1 MCHHGAPVKL
11 ARFLVTFAL
20 IVALGATALA
30 TSLALFVPA
39 AQTLQSAVSPIAS
52 LRRTLTTPAQRSYVY
67 DRNGKLMTTLF
78 DVDRAPVKLSAVPKQ
93 LQEAVIAIEDR
104 KFYQHNGVDLAGMF
118 RAFTRDAGSGKLE
131 QGASTIT
138 QQLVKNVWRRNEKRD
153 FKEKMKEAW
162 LAIQLESKLTK
173 AEILENYLNFV
184 PFGNNAFGVEVAAE
198 RYFDKS
204 VGSLTL
210 AESALLAGLVQAP
223 SALDPISHPANAARR
238 RAEVLD
244 AMLKTGKITAAQE
257 RAANQVPLPT
267 HTSYPQSSHRN
278 YYIDALIS
286 QFEHPDPKDPS
297 NPANVLGK
305 TAAEVHNRLYRGG
318 LRIYTN
324 YDPAMQF
331 AADLAISAIVPQNQS
346 TFTAALVSVD
356 NSNGAVRTVAF
367 GRGYDASQFDAAV
380 DGPGRQTGSSFKGIT
395 LAAALSAGYSP
406 DDRVAAWS
414 LHWRLGPGS
423 GSDSFYNLSGD
434 CHGGTPTLTQAI
446 AKSDNCAF
454 VRTELSMGPGHYGTD
469 GVRRVDAMAAQMGI
483 DTSHFAD
490 PPVISTTLGTNLVHP
505 FEMAQAYSVIA
516 ADGVLHPAEYV
527 SKIVGPAGKVL
538 WSNNS
543 PGKRVLSP
551 EIARTET
558 QMLTGVLQSSEGT
571 ASGLSIGR
579 PAAGKTGTTDLKADA
594 WFVGYTPQIT
604 TAVWMGDPLAETP
617 MTNVGGIS
625 VFGATYP
632 ADIWKAYMEAAHANM
647 PVVDF
652 TPPDENLWPSPG
664 SIDEYGRKQ
673 GSYYRSSS
681 SSSSN
686 TTPTTVVAVAPASVP
701 TTSAPPVVSPTTS
714 PPPVTKPPG
723 KKPPKTAGP

>member
-39 AQTLQSAVSPIAS
+39 AQTFQSAVSPIAS
-52 LRRTLTTPAQRSYVY
+52 LRRTLTTPPQRSYVY
-67 DRNGKLMTTLF
+67 DRYGKLMTTLF
-78 DVDRAPVKLSAVPKQ
+78 DGEERAPVKLSVVPKQ
-93 LQEAVIAIEDR
+93 LREAVIAIEDR
-104 KFYQHNGVDLAGMF
+104 KFYQHNGVDLAGVL
-118 RAFTRDAGSGKLE
+118 RAFTRDVDAGKLE

-138 QQLVKNVWRRNEKRD
+138 QQLVKNVWRKNEKRD
-153 FKEKMKEAW
+153 LEEKLKEAY

-173 AEILENYLNFV
+173 SEILEHYLNFV
-184 PFGNNAFGVEVAAE
+184 YFGNGAYGVEVAAE
-198 RYFDKS
+198 RYFNKW
-204 VGSLTL
+204 VGSLSL

-223 SALDPISHPANAARR
+223 SALDPITHPADAARR
-238 RAEVLD
+238 RAQVLD
-244 AMLKTGKITAAQE
+244 AMVHTRKITAAQA

-267 HTSYPQSSHRN
+267 HTWYPRSSQRN
-278 YYIDALIS
+278 YYIDALIG
-286 QFEHPDPKDPS
+286 QFQHPDPKDPS

-305 TAAEVHNRLYRGG
+305 TAAEVHRRVYQGG

-324 YDPAMQF
+324 YDPNLQY
-331 AADLAISAIVPQNQS
+331 AADLAIAGIVPKNQS
-346 TFTAALVSVD
+346 QFTAALVSVD
-356 NSNGAVRTVAF
+356 NTNGAVRTVAF
-367 GRGYDASQFDAAV
+367 GRGYDASKFDPAV

-406 DDRVAAWS
+406 DDRVEAWS

-454 VRTELSMGPGHYGTD
+454 TRTELSMGPGHYGTD
-469 GVRRVDAMAAQMGI
+469 GARRVEAMAAQMGI
-483 DTSHFAD
+483 DTSHFGD
-490 PPVISTTLGTNLVHP
+490 PPVISTTLGTNLTHP
-505 FEMAQAYSVIA
+505 IEMAQAYSVIA
-516 ADGVLHPAEYV
+516 ADGVRHDAQFV

-538 WSNNS
+538 WANNA

-551 EIARTET
+551 EVARTET
-558 QMLTGVLQSSEGT
+558 QMLTGVLKSGT
-571 ASGLSIGR
+571 AAGLSIGR
-579 PAAGKTGTTDLKADA
+579 PAAGKTGTTDDKADA

-604 TAVWMGDPLAETP
+604 TAVWMGDPLFPTP

-632 ADIWKAYMEAAHANM
+632 ADIWKAYMEAAHQSL

-652 TPPDENLWPSPG
+652 VEPNEDLWPAPG
-664 SIDEYGRKQ
+664 RIDEYGRKQ

-681 SSSSN
+681 SSSD
-686 TTPTTVVAVAPASVP
+686 TTPTTVTPVAPASVP
-701 TTSAPPVVSPTTS
+701 ATTAPPIVSPTTS
-714 PPPVTKPPG
+714 PPPVTKPPD
-723 KKPPKTAGP
+723 KKPPKSAGP

>member
-1 MCHHGAPVKL
+1 MKL

-39 AQTLQSAVSPIAS
+39 AQTLRSAVSPIAS
-52 LRRTLTTPAQRSYVY
+52 LRRTLTTPPQRSYVY
-67 DRNGKLMTTLF
+67 DRYGKLMTTLF
-78 DVDRAPVKLSAVPKQ
+78 DGEERAPVKLSVVPKQ
-93 LQEAVIAIEDR
+93 LREAVIAIEDR
-104 KFYQHNGVDLAGMF
+104 KFYQHNGVDLAGVL
-118 RAFTRDAGSGKLE
+118 RAFTRDVDAGKLE

-138 QQLVKNVWRRNEKRD
+138 QQLVKNVWRKNEKRD
-153 FKEKMKEAW
+153 LEEKLKEAY

-173 AEILENYLNFV
+173 SEILEHYLNFV
-184 PFGNNAFGVEVAAE
+184 YFGNNAYGVEVAAE
-198 RYFDKS
+198 RYFNKW

-223 SALDPISHPANAARR
+223 SALDPITHPADAARR
-238 RAEVLD
+238 RAQVLD
-244 AMLKTGKITAAQE
+244 AMVRTHKITAAQA

-267 HTSYPQSSHRN
+267 HTSYPKSSQRN
-278 YYIDALIS
+278 YYIDALIG

-305 TAAEVHNRLYRGG
+305 TKNEVHKRVYQGG

-324 YDPAMQF
+324 YDPIMQY
-331 AADLAISAIVPQNQS
+331 AADLAISGEGPRDQS
-346 TFTAALVSVD
+346 QFTAALVSID
-356 NSNGAVRTVAF
+356 NSNGAVRAVAF
-367 GRGYDASQFDAAV
+367 GRGYDASKFDPAV

-395 LAAALSAGYSP
+395 LAAALSSGYSP
-406 DDRVAAWS
+406 DDRVEAWS

-469 GVRRVDAMAAQMGI
+469 GARRVEAMAAQMGI
-483 DTSHFAD
+483 DTSHFGD

-505 FEMAQAYSVIA
+505 IEMAQAYSVIA
-516 ADGVLHPAEYV
+516 ADGVRHDAQFV
-527 SKIVGPAGKVL
+527 SRMVGPAGKVL
-538 WSNNS
+538 WANNA
-543 PGKRVLSP
+543 PGKRVLTP
-551 EIARTET
+551 EVARTET
-558 QMLTGVLQSSEGT
+558 QMLPGVLKSGT
-571 ASGLSIGR
+571 AAGLSIDR

-604 TAVWMGDPLAETP
+604 TAVWMGDPLKETS
-617 MTNVGGIS
+617 MENVEGIS

-632 ADIWKAYMEAAHANM
+632 AHIWKAFMEAAHANL

-652 TPPDENLWPSPG
+652 IEPDEDQWPSPG
-664 SIDEYGRKQ
+664 RIDEYGRKQ
-673 GSYYRSSS
+673 SSYYRSSS
-681 SSSSN
+681 SSSD
-686 TTPTTVVAVAPASVP
+686 TTTTVATVAPAFVP
-701 TTSAPPVVSPTTS
+701 PTSTPPIVSPTTS
-714 PPPVTKPPG
+714 PPPVTKPPVT
-723 KKPPKTAGP
+723 KPPKSAGP